1 MSEIA
6 SRGQLRMAFV
16 RVALIAVPLVL
27 FLGLASAVLSGSGD
41 DNAWY
46 AHLIKPGFTPPGWVF
61 ALVWTI
67 LYVLMGFAITLI
79 VTARGAPGRIA
90 AIALFAVQLVV
101 NLAWSPLFFGA
112 HRVGAA
118 FGVMLLLLLLAI
130 AAAWAMGRV
139 RQGALWLM
147 LPYLAW
153 LCFAALLFHAVWR
166 LNPHAE
172 TLAPGGSGTQIML

>member
-46 AHLIKPGFTPPGWVF
+46 AHLIKPGFTPPSWVF
-61 ALVWTI
+61 ALVWSV
-67 LYVLMGFAITLI
+67 LYILMGFAIALI
-79 VTARGAPGRIA
+79 VAARGAAGRLA
-90 AIALFAVQLVV
+90 AIGLFAAQLLL
-101 NLAWSPLFFGA
+101 NLVWAPLFFGA
-112 HRVGAA
+112 HKVGLA
-118 FGVMLLLLLLAI
+118 FAT
-130 AAAWAMGRV
+130 MGRV

-147 LPYLAW
+147 LPYLVW

-172 TLAPGGSGTQIML
+172 TLAPGGVGTQIML